1 MVVNPTMRRLLAV
14 RPGIHLSAVK
24 DISTSQRDGYSADS
38 RPSRSDLCKSGLRPA
53 AFIPALLNVRLTSIP
68 DVQSLMTTVRYGSI
82 PASRHENQAVLIT
95 RFTEQP

>member
-38 RPSRSDLCKSGLRPA
+38 RPSRSGLCKSVDVGTMRLILTTTGRARPR
-53 AFIPALLNVRLTSIP
+53 VR
-68 DVQSLMTTVRYGSI
+68 
-82 PASRHENQAVLIT
+82 A
-95 RFTEQP
+95 